1 MKKIYYALFTFA
13 LLIGFA
19 PLGKA
24 EGTCSSTILYDEK
37 VNASE
42 VAVSYE
48 IITTTKEDENAEP
61 PTWEEHYLK
70 LKVSNVPDNVE
81 VQVSSLDNS
90 FNSFKLVSTQRN
102 EDNNI
107 FIDDYEIYS
116 IKRMQFD
123 IVSTSS
129 DCNGEKLKT
138 LTLNTPMFNELYY
151 APICMQYPD
160 FKYCTLFTEFDVSS
174 LSTTD
179 FNKELESYEE
189 NIKEEENKE
198 EKGVEKVAKAIKKY
212 WYVALVI
219 VVVLGILVTLV
230 VIKKKRSRII

>member
-1 MKKIYYALFTFA
+1 MKKIYYVLFTFA
-13 LLIGFA
+13 LLISFV

-42 VAVSYE
+42 VTVSYE
-48 IITTTKEDENAEP
+48 IITTTKKDENAEP
-61 PTWEEHYLK
+61 STWEEHYLK

-160 FKYCTLFTEFDVSS
+160 FKYCTVFTDFDVSS

-198 EKGVEKVAKAIKKY
+198 EKGAEKVAKAIKKY

-219 VVVLGILVTLV
+219 VVVLGILVTFI